1 MGKEQEGKGEAPQL
15 LSSKCPLC
23 HVAHQQQTQA
33 WAFVG
38 KYLHSGLGCRSRGS
52 MQDSEGVTGK
62 LCSDIRKSSSRW
74 KDQDG
79 QRGAPVFRLS
89 TSGCE

>member
-1 MGKEQEGKGEAPQL
+1 MKHPNFSLRNVPFAML
-15 LSSKCPLC
+15 LISSKHRLGHLWASICTLDWDAEVE
-23 HVAHQQQTQA
+23 VAC
-33 WAFVG
+33 
-38 KYLHSGLGCRSRGS
+38 KN
-52 MQDSEGVTGK
+52 SEGVTGK

-79 QRGAPVFRLS
+79 QREAPVFRLS